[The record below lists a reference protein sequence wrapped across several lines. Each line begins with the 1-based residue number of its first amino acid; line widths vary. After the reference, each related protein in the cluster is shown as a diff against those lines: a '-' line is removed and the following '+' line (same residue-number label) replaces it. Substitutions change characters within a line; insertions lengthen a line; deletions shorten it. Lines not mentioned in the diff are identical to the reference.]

1 MRARLTPLNYLVLL
15 AASAFFVFPLVAAI
29 EFSMRSHQGK
39 SHDFSNY
46 VAVMKESGFKTNL
59 GVSFRLAI
67 LTAVLV
73 LVMMVP
79 TIVYLHLGGARW
91 KRMIE
96 FICLVPLV
104 VPVISFALG
113 VGTAFPTFLQST
125 VYELPFLYVI
135 ISLPYTYRALDVG
148 LSSIPLI
155 TLVEASRAS
164 GGSMRQTLMF
174 VIVPTIR
181 SAVNGAIF
189 LAVALSLG
197 EFTLA
202 VLLHWD
208 TFPTWIANISQG
220 HVLWAV
226 SLSVMSLVGA
236 WLIVLVV
243 AIAPKSL
250 RSKKT
255 QEAVA

>member
-1 MRARLTPLNYLVLL
+1 MKRKLNPFNYLVLL
-15 AASAFFVFPLVAAI
+15 GASAFFVFPLIAAI
-29 EFSMRSHQGK
+29 EFSMRSNQGK
-39 SHDFSNY
+39 SHDLSNY
-46 VAVMKESGFKTNL
+46 KAVIRESGFRTNL
-59 GVSFRLAI
+59 GVSLRLAF
-67 LTAVLV
+67 LTAILV
-73 LVMMVP
+73 LILMVP

-125 VYELPFLYVI
+125 VYELSFLYVVV
-135 ISLPYTYRALDVG
+135 SLPYTYRALDVG
-148 LSSIPLI
+148 LSSIPLV

-164 GGSMRQTLMF
+164 GASMRQTLVF

-189 LAVALSLG
+189 LAIALSLG

-226 SLSVMSLVGA
+226 SLSVLSLVGA
-236 WLIVLVV
+236 WLLVVVV

-250 RSKKT
+250 RSNKT
-255 QEAVA
+255 QEVAA

>member
-1 MRARLTPLNYLVLL
+1 V
-15 AASAFFVFPLVAAI
+15 
-29 EFSMRSHQGK
+29 
-39 SHDFSNY
+39 
-46 VAVMKESGFKTNL
+46 
-59 GVSFRLAI
+59 
-67 LTAVLV
+67 
-73 LVMMVP
+73 
-79 TIVYLHLGGARW
+79 IV
-91 KRMIE
+91 
-96 FICLVPLV
+96 
-104 VPVISFALG
+104 
-113 VGTAFPTFLQST
+113 
-125 VYELPFLYVI
+125 
-135 ISLPYTYRALDVG
+135 SLPYTYRALDVG
-148 LSSIPLI
+148 LSSIPLV

-250 RSKKT
+250 RSKKP
-255 QEAVA
+255 QEAIA

>member
-1 MRARLTPLNYLVLL
+1 VKGKLSLTNYIVLL
-15 AASAFFVFPLVAAI
+15 GATAFFVFPLIAAT
-29 EFSMRSHQGK
+29 EFALRANGATTHNL
-39 SHDFSNY
+39 SNFQW
-46 VAVMKESGFKTNL
+46 AIQQPGFKTNL
-59 GVSFRLAI
+59 GVSLRLAI

-73 LVMMVP
+73 LILMVP
-79 TIVYLHLGGARW
+79 TVVYLHLGGARW
-91 KRMIE
+91 KRLIE

-113 VGTAFPTFLQST
+113 VSTAFPVFLQST
-125 VYELPFLYVI
+125 VYELSFLYVI
-135 ISLPYTYRALDVG
+135 ISMPYTYRALDVG
-148 LSSIPLI
+148 LSSIPLV

-164 GGSMRQTLMF
+164 GASMRQTLMF

-202 VLLHWD
+202 VILHWD

-220 HVLWAV
+220 HILAAIA
-226 SLSVMSLVGA
+226 LSVMALVGA
-236 WLIVLVV
+236 WSLVLVF
-243 AIAPKSL
+243 ALLPKSFK
-250 RSKKT
+250 SNKT

>member
-1 MRARLTPLNYLVLL
+1 MKKKLNALNYLVLL
-15 AASAFFVFPLVAAI
+15 GASAFFIFPIIGAT
-29 EFSMRSHQGK
+29 EFSLRANGATTHN
-39 SHDFSNY
+39 FSNFQW
-46 VAVMKESGFKTNL
+46 AIQQDGFKTNL
-59 GVSFRLAI
+59 GVSLRLAI
-67 LTAVLV
+67 LTAIAVLV
-73 LVMMVP
+73 LMVP

-91 KRMIE
+91 KRLIE

-113 VGTAFPTFLQST
+113 VSTAFPTFLQST
-125 VYELPFLYVI
+125 VYELSFLYVI
-135 ISLPYTYRALDVG
+135 ISMPYTYRALDVG
-148 LSSIPLI
+148 LSSIPLV

-164 GGSMRQTLMF
+164 GASMRQTLMF

-202 VLLHWD
+202 VILHWD

-220 HVLWAV
+220 HILAAIA
-226 SLSVMSLVGA
+226 LSVLSLVGA
-236 WLIVLVV
+236 WLIVLVF
-243 AIAPKSL
+243 AIAPKSF
-250 RSKKT
+250 RSNKA
-255 QEAVA
+255 QEAAA

>member
-1 MRARLTPLNYLVLL
+1 MKRKLTFVNYVVLL
-15 AASAFFVFPLVAAI
+15 AASAFFIFPVIAAT
-29 EFSMRSHQGK
+29 EFSLRANGATTHN
-39 SHDFSNY
+39 FSNFQW
-46 VAVMKESGFKTNL
+46 AIQQDGFKTNL
-59 GVSFRLAI
+59 GVSLRLAI
-67 LTAVLV
+67 LTAIAVLV
-73 LVMMVP
+73 LMVP

-91 KRMIE
+91 KRLIE

-113 VGTAFPTFLQST
+113 VSTAFPTFLQST
-125 VYELPFLYVI
+125 VYELSFLYVI
-135 ISLPYTYRALDVG
+135 ISMPYTYRALDVG

-155 TLVEASRAS
+155 TLVEASRAC
-164 GGSMRQTLMF
+164 GASMRQTLLF

-202 VLLHWD
+202 VILHWD

-220 HVLWAV
+220 HILAAIA
-226 SLSVMSLVGA
+226 LSVLSLVGA
-236 WLIVLVV
+236 WLLVLVF
-243 AIAPKSL
+243 AILPKSF
-250 RSKKT
+250 RTNKT
-255 QEAVA
+255 QEAAA

>member
-1 MRARLTPLNYLVLL
+1 MKKKLNALNYLVLL
-15 AASAFFVFPLVAAI
+15 GASAFFIFPLIGAT
-29 EFSMRSHQGK
+29 EFSLRANGATTHN
-39 SHDFSNY
+39 FSNFQW
-46 VAVMKESGFKTNL
+46 AMHQDGFKTNL
-59 GVSFRLAI
+59 GVSLRLAI
-67 LTAVLV
+67 LTAIAVLV
-73 LVMMVP
+73 LMVP

-91 KRMIE
+91 KRLIE

-113 VGTAFPTFLQST
+113 VATAFPTFLQST
-125 VYELPFLYVI
+125 VYELSFLYVI
-135 ISLPYTYRALDVG
+135 ISMPYTYRALDVG
-148 LSSIPLI
+148 LSSIPLV

-164 GGSMRQTLMF
+164 GASMRQTLIY

-202 VLLHWD
+202 VILHWD

-220 HVLWAV
+220 HILAAIA
-226 SLSVMSLVGA
+226 LSVMSLIGA
-236 WLIVLVV
+236 WLIVLVF
-243 AIAPKSL
+243 AIAPKSF
-250 RSKKT
+250 RSNKT
-255 QEAVA
+255 QEAAA

>member
-1 MRARLTPLNYLVLL
+1 MKRRLNFGNYVVLL
-15 AASAFFVFPLVAAI
+15 IASAFFIFPLVAAF
-29 EFSMRSHQGK
+29 EFSLRANGATTHN
-39 SHDFSNY
+39 FSNFQW
-46 VAVMKESGFKTNL
+46 AMQQDGFKTNL
-59 GVSFRLAI
+59 GVSIRLAL
-67 LTAVLV
+67 LTAVAVLV
-73 LVMMVP
+73 LMVP

-91 KRMIE
+91 RRLIE

-113 VGTAFPTFLQST
+113 VSTAFPIFLQST
-125 VYELPFLYVI
+125 VYELSFLYVI

-148 LSSIPLI
+148 LSSIPLL
-155 TLVEASRAS
+155 TLVEASRAM
-164 GGSMRQTLMF
+164 GASMRQTLIH

-202 VLLHWD
+202 IILHWD

-220 HVLWAV
+220 HILAAIA
-226 SLSVMSLVGA
+226 LSVLSLGGA
-236 WLIVLVV
+236 WLVVLVF
-243 AIAPKSL
+243 AIAPKSI
-250 RSKKT
+250 RSDKT
-255 QEAVA
+255 QEAAA

>member
-1 MRARLTPLNYLVLL
+1 MKRKLNPFNYLVLL
-15 AASAFFVFPLVAAI
+15 GASAFFVFPLIAAI
-29 EFSMRSHQGK
+29 EFSMRTNQGK
-39 SHDFSNY
+39 SHDLSNY
-46 VAVMKESGFKTNL
+46 KAVIAEPGFRTNL
-59 GVSFRLAI
+59 GVSFRLA
-67 LTAVLV
+67 LFTAVLV
-73 LVMMVP
+73 LVLMVP

-135 ISLPYTYRALDVG
+135 VSLPYTYRALDVG

-164 GGSMRQTLMF
+164 GASMRQTLMF

-236 WLIVLVV
+236 WILVLLV
-243 AIAPKSL
+243 AIAPKSF
-250 RSKKT
+250 RSNKT
-255 QEAVA
+255 QEVAA

>member
-1 MRARLTPLNYLVLL
+1 MKKKLNALNYLVLL
-15 AASAFFVFPLVAAI
+15 GASAFFIFPIIGAT
-29 EFSMRSHQGK
+29 EFSLRANGATTHN
-39 SHDFSNY
+39 FSNFQW
-46 VAVMKESGFKTNL
+46 AIQQDGFKTNL
-59 GVSFRLAI
+59 GVSLRLAI
-67 LTAVLV
+67 LTAVAVLV
-73 LVMMVP
+73 LMVP

-91 KRMIE
+91 KRLIE

-113 VGTAFPTFLQST
+113 VSTAFPVFLQST
-125 VYELPFLYVI
+125 VYELSFLYVI
-135 ISLPYTYRALDVG
+135 ISMPYTYRALDVG
-148 LSSIPLI
+148 LSSIPLV

-164 GGSMRQTLMF
+164 GASMRQTLMF

-202 VLLHWD
+202 VILHWD

-220 HVLWAV
+220 HILAAIA
-226 SLSVMSLVGA
+226 LSVLSLVGA
-236 WLIVLVV
+236 WLIVLVF
-243 AIAPKSL
+243 AIAPKSF
-250 RSKKT
+250 RSNKA
-255 QEAVA
+255 QEAAA

>member
-1 MRARLTPLNYLVLL
+1 MKRKLNAFNYLVLL
-15 AASAFFVFPLVAAI
+15 GATAFFVFPLIAAT
-29 EFSMRSHQGK
+29 EFSLRAKNATTHNFDNYIWVFHQ
-39 SHDFSNY
+39 D
-46 VAVMKESGFKTNL
+46 GFRTTL
-59 GVSFRLAI
+59 WTSLRLAI
-67 LTAVLV
+67 LTAVAV
-73 LVMMVP
+73 LILMVP

-91 KRMIE
+91 KRFIE

-113 VGTAFPTFLQST
+113 VSTAFPTFLQST
-125 VYELPFLYVI
+125 VYELSFLYVV

-148 LSSIPLI
+148 LSSIPLL

-164 GGSMRQTLMF
+164 GASMRQTIMF
-174 VIVPTIR
+174 VVVPTIR

-220 HVLWAV
+220 HILGAI
-226 SLSVMSLVGA
+226 SLSVLALVGS
-236 WLIVLVV
+236 WLLVLLV

-250 RSKKT
+250 RSNKL
-255 QEAVA
+255 QEAAA

>member
-1 MRARLTPLNYLVLL
+1 MKRKLNPFNYLVLL
-15 AASAFFVFPLVAAI
+15 GASAFFVFPLIAAI
-29 EFSMRSHQGK
+29 EFSMRANQGK
-39 SHDFSNY
+39 SHNFSNY
-46 VAVMKESGFKTNL
+46 KAVIAESGFRTNL
-59 GVSFRLAI
+59 GVSLRLAI

-73 LVMMVP
+73 LVLMVP

-91 KRMIE
+91 KRLIE
-96 FICLVPLV
+96 FVCLVPLV

-125 VYELPFLYVI
+125 VYELSFLYVI
-135 ISLPYTYRALDVG
+135 VSLPYTYRALDVG
-148 LSSIPLI
+148 LSSIPLV

-164 GGSMRQTLMF
+164 GASMRQTLMF

-189 LAVALSLG
+189 LAIALSLG

-226 SLSVMSLVGA
+226 SLSVLSLVGA
-236 WLIVLVV
+236 WLLVLIV

-255 QEAVA
+255 QEVAA

>member
-1 MRARLTPLNYLVLL
+1 LKGRLTPLNYLVLL
-15 AASAFFVFPLVAAI
+15 AASAFFVFPLIAAI
-29 EFSMRSHQGK
+29 EFSMRANQGK

-46 VAVMKESGFKTNL
+46 IAVMKEPGFKTNL
-59 GVSFRLAI
+59 GVSLRLAI
-67 LTAVLV
+67 LTAVL
-73 LVMMVP
+73 VP
-79 TIVYLHLGGARW
+79 TIVYLHLGGSRW

-125 VYELPFLYVI
+125 VYELPLLYVI
-135 ISLPYTYRALDVG
+135 VSLPYTYRALDVG

-250 RSKKT
+250 RSQKT
-255 QEAVA
+255 QEAIA